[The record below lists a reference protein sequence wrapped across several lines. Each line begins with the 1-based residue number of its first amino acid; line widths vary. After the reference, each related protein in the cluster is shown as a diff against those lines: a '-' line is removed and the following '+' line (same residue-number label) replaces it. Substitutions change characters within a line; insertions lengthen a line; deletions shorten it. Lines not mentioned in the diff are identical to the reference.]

1 MSRTMTV
8 TSDARGCQGQ
18 PWRAARW
25 LAVFMVAGF
34 ALAGVGA
41 VPTSHAEEL
50 VCEGEGVK
58 GVFVVVQS
66 LRSANGLVTVELYN
80 DDPEGFI
87 KKAGRLERR
96 RVAAS
101 DGYTEVCFNVPKPG
115 TYAVAIYHDENG
127 NKKFDKNFFGLPTE
141 GFGFSNNPGILFGP
155 PDHDEAAFEVGDTP
169 VTVHIDVTYL

>member
-1 MSRTMTV
+1 M
-8 TSDARGCQGQ
+8 
-18 PWRAARW
+18 
-25 LAVFMVAGF
+25 
-34 ALAGVGA
+34 
-41 VPTSHAEEL
+41 SHAEEI

-96 RVAAS
+96 RVAVS
-101 DGYTEVCFNVPKPG
+101 DGDTKVCFNVPKPG

-127 NKKFDKNFFGLPTE
+127 NKKFDKNSASRTTRASYSGRPTTTR
-141 GFGFSNNPGILFGP
+141 P
-155 PDHDEAAFEVGDTP
+155 PSRW
-169 VTVHIDVTYL
+169 VTRP